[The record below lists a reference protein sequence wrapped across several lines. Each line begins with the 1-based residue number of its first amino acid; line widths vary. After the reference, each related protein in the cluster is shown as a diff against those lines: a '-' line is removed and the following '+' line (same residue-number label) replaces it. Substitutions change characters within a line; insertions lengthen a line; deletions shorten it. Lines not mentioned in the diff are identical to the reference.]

1 MIIADRQTLGR
12 GRLGRS
18 WHSEPGS
25 GLYIST
31 LLRPP
36 LPPESLACITLMAG
50 VATASTLQQHAPVK
64 LKWPN
69 DILLNGKKLAGI
81 LCEYVPKRD
90 TLPAIIVGIGINLN
104 HTHFPKNIQE
114 SATSL
119 QLETG
124 ITADRTDIAF
134 NLLQNLDSEYEKFRQ
149 GKRENLIQKWTEQTD
164 MFGKTITVYQ
174 KGNSLVGKAL
184 GLDPHGKLILQTPQ
198 GDQKVLDSGEVS
210 FNPL

>member
-1 MIIADRQTLGR
+1 VVIADRQTLGR

-50 VATASTLQQHAPVK
+50 VATACTLEQHAPAK

-81 LCEYVPKRD
+81 LCEYIPD

-104 HTHFPKNIQE
+104 HTHFPENIRE

-124 ITADRTDIAF
+124 KTVDRTDIAL
-134 NLLQNLDSEYEKFRQ
+134 NLLQNLDSEYKKFQQ
-149 GKRENLIQKWTEQTD
+149 GKREDLIQKWTEKTD

-174 KGNSLVGKAL
+174 KGNTLIGKAL
-184 GLDPHGKLILQTPQ
+184 GLDPLGKLILQTPQ